1 MKDLKG
7 QKKNNANKEEN
18 YQKSNKISNMAK
30 MLENQIGMKTQVE
43 EGQTNSLNIQRVE
56 DQKNTNN
63 NDFNNEIIDLIDHK
77 PVVEKKKK
85 KKNNFSFDG

>member
-1 MKDLKG
+1 
-7 QKKNNANKEEN
+7 
-18 YQKSNKISNMAK
+18 MAK
-30 MLENQIGMKTQVE
+30 MLENQIGMKTQEE
-43 EGQTNSLNIQRVE
+43 EGQTNSVNIQRVE

>member
-1 MKDLKG
+1 
-7 QKKNNANKEEN
+7 
-18 YQKSNKISNMAK
+18 MAK